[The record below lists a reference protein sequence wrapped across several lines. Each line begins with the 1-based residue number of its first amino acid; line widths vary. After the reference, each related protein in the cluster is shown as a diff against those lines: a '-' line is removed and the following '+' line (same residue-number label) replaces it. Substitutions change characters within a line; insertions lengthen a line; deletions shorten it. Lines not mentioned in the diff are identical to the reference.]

1 MNLGERVLQLRNKN
15 NTSRDELAK
24 VLNVSNVM
32 ISYYENGRRALS
44 VEKLKEISD
53 YFSFPM
59 YLFFVDEENF
69 YNALSP
75 EVTALSKLEDKVPI
89 ISKASAGRGA
99 FAREEVID
107 FIELPKKMFSKCDF
121 ATLVEGDSMAPK
133 IENGELAFV
142 RKTDCLETGNI
153 GIFYLNE
160 EIFIKKFFMDAL
172 TNTIKLISFNHN
184 YSDIIISE
192 NDDFRIIG
200 RVIGALDYHL

>member
-24 VLNVSNVM
+24 ALNVSNVM

-59 YLFFVDEENF
+59 YLFFVDNF
-69 YNALSP
+69 DEALSDKT
-75 EVTALSKLEDKVPI
+75 EISNNNDKVPI

-160 EIFIKKFFMDAL
+160 EIFIKKFFIDAL

-184 YSDIIISE
+184 YDEIIISE

>member
-1 MNLGERVLQLRNKN
+1 MNIGERIKKVRKKNKVKQ
-15 NTSRDELAK
+15 TELAE
-24 VLNVSNVM
+24 VLGVTTQMIVNYESNSRG
-32 ISYYENGRRALS
+32 ISI
-44 VEKLKEISD
+44 EKLKQISD
-53 YFSFPM
+53 YLSFPL
-59 YLFFVDEENF
+59 YLFFVDNF
-69 YNALSP
+69 DKALSD
-75 EVTALSKLEDKVPI
+75 ENKILENNDQVPI

-121 ATLVEGDSMAPK
+121 ATLVEGDSMSPK

-160 EIFIKKFFMDAL
+160 EIFIKKFFIDAL
-172 TNTIKLISFNHN
+172 TNTVKLISFNHN
-184 YSDIIISE
+184 YSDITISE

>member
-1 MNLGERVLQLRNKN
+1 MNIGERIKKVRKKNKVKQ
-15 NTSRDELAK
+15 TELAE
-24 VLNVSNVM
+24 VLGVTTQMIVNYESNSRG
-32 ISYYENGRRALS
+32 ISI
-44 VEKLKEISD
+44 EKLKQISD
-53 YFSFPM
+53 YLSFPL
-59 YLFFVDEENF
+59 YLFFVDNF
-69 YNALSP
+69 DKALSD
-75 EVTALSKLEDKVPI
+75 ENKILENNDKIPI

-107 FIELPKKMFSKCDF
+107 FIELPKKMFFKCDF

-172 TNTIKLISFNHN
+172 SNTIKLISFNHN
-184 YSDIIISE
+184 YDEIVISE

>member
-1 MNLGERVLQLRNKN
+1 MNIGERIKKVRKKNKVKQ
-15 NTSRDELAK
+15 TELAE
-24 VLNVSNVM
+24 VLGVTTQMIVNYESNSRG
-32 ISYYENGRRALS
+32 ISI
-44 VEKLKEISD
+44 EKLKQISD
-53 YFSFPM
+53 YLSFPL
-59 YLFFVDEENF
+59 YLFFVDNF
-69 YNALSP
+69 DKALSD
-75 EVTALSKLEDKVPI
+75 ENKILENNDKVPI

-160 EIFIKKFFMDAL
+160 EIFIKKFFIDAL

-184 YSDIIISE
+184 YDEIVISE

>member
-1 MNLGERVLQLRNKN
+1 MQLGEKLLQLRSKN
-15 NTSRDELAK
+15 NVSREELANILK
-24 VLNVSNVM
+24 VSNAM
-32 ISYYENGRRALS
+32 ISYYEKGKRALS
-44 VEKLKEISD
+44 IEKLKEIAD

-59 YLFFVDEENF
+59 FLFFVDDEIF
-69 YNALSP
+69 TKALSSQNF
-75 EVTALSKLEDKVPI
+75 ELTDVEYKIPI

-107 FIELPKKMFSKCDF
+107 HIKLPKKMFSKCDF
-121 ATLVEGDSMAPK
+121 ATLVEGDSMSPK

-184 YSDIIISE
+184 YSEIIISE

>member
-1 MNLGERVLQLRNKN
+1 MNIGERIKKVRKKNKVKQ
-15 NTSRDELAK
+15 TELAE
-24 VLNVSNVM
+24 VLGVTTQMIVNYESNSRG
-32 ISYYENGRRALS
+32 ISI
-44 VEKLKEISD
+44 EKLKQISD
-53 YFSFPM
+53 YLSFPL
-59 YLFFVDEENF
+59 YLFFVDNF
-69 YNALSP
+69 DKALSD
-75 EVTALSKLEDKVPI
+75 ENKILENNDKVPI

-121 ATLVEGDSMAPK
+121 ATLVEGDSMSPK

-142 RKTDCLETGNI
+142 RKTDFLETGNI

-160 EIFIKKFFMDAL
+160 EIFIKKFFIDAL

-184 YSDIIISE
+184 YDEIIISE